1 VTLLSDNLEFKI
13 KQVNFFFII
22 YLFLSL
28 IPDNSISQP
37 DSSVL
42 LREDFNDLSAWEN
55 MYIGAKKA
63 RTDYQ
68 IINDDSNSYLQIKS
82 SESASGILWNI
93 KFNPYE
99 SPFLKWRWKVDT
111 LISGSDGQNKLGD
124 DYAVRIFILFAQDSS
139 EISFWQKIRNTT
151 FRILY
156 GYDPPH
162 SGLILVW
169 ANIRQDKEY
178 FQNPYDEDLMVWNI
192 RQGAQETERWLS
204 EEVNIIELFK
214 RSFGKMP
221 PKIATLAIM
230 GDSDNTAKSSLAF
243 IDFIEI
249 AETRK

>member
-1 VTLLSDNLEFKI
+1 VNILSDNFEFKI
-13 KQVNFFFII
+13 KQIKFLFII
-22 YLFLSL
+22 YFFLFL

-42 LREDFNDLSAWEN
+42 FREDFDNLSNWEN
-55 MYIGAKKA
+55 MFIDAKKA

-68 IINDDSNSYLQIKS
+68 IINDDDNSYLQIKS
-82 SESASGILWNI
+82 AESASGILWNI
-93 KFNPYE
+93 KFKPYE
-99 SPFLKWRWKVDT
+99 SPVLKWRWKVDA
-111 LISGSDGQNKLGD
+111 LISGADGQIRSGD

-139 EISFWQKIRNTT
+139 QISFWQEIRNTT

-178 FQNPYDEDLMVWNI
+178 FQNPYDEDLVVWNI
-192 RQGAQETERWLS
+192 RQGAQETEKWLS
-204 EEVNIIELFK
+204 EEVDIIELFK

-221 PKIATLAIM
+221 PKIAKLAIM
-230 GDSDNTAKSSLAF
+230 GDSDNAGKSSLAF
-243 IDFIEI
+243 IDYIEL
-249 AETRK
+249 ARRKK